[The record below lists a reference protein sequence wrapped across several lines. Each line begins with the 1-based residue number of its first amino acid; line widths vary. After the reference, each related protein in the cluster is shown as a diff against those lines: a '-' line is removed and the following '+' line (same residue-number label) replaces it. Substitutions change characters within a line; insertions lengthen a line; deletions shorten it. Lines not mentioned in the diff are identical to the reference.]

1 MQDSNCM
8 LALDLLSVLTGS
20 DRKRASQTLTRVA
33 SKPETASLLT
43 LRHSANSGMKKPRKL
58 ISFSNA
64 IQLLLVL
71 PKRTVSLHIR
81 KSVAGVLSDFFE
93 ASVDHSPRV
102 EETVESLTLKQTL
115 LRIEQQTADL
125 EQQRKQQPLNNL
137 KSCFELLQQC
147 GPLSEEELQGFK
159 RMVTQQI
166 AITLFPQTRW
176 TSIPHVPMLV
186 STAVK
191 TRSPAKAKGWPVSRM
206 DRCSE
211 YAGDE

>member
-166 AITLFPQTRW
+166 AIT
-176 TSIPHVPMLV
+176 
-186 STAVK
+186 
-191 TRSPAKAKGWPVSRM
+191 
-206 DRCSE
+206 
-211 YAGDE
+211 